1 MNKNLVRKREEIK
14 CNNTT
19 KNTKV
24 DVKEDNLNWTET
36 HGHVYRILIAGR
48 SESVKKKKK
57 KKKEMQYLI

>member
-1 MNKNLVRKREEIK
+1 MKIQYVRGKKLNVI
-14 CNNTT
+14 TQQ

-57 KKKEMQYLI
+57 KRKCNT